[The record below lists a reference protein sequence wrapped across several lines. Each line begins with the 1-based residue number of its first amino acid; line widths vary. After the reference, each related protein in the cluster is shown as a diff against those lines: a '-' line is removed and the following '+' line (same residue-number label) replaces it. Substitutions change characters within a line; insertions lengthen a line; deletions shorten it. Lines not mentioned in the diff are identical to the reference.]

1 MTAFPFLENNPMT
14 DKMDTVDELFIHE
27 LQDLYSAEEQL
38 VMALT
43 KMASAADT
51 PELRS
56 GFAHH
61 LEQTR
66 HQLRRVEQ
74 ALNEVEQKP
83 DGTVCQGIQGLIAE
97 GESLM
102 KAASFGPVLDTALI
116 DAGRKVEHY
125 EITAYRSTIAKA
137 HDLGF
142 NEVAALLEMNLQEE
156 ELTDYRLQQ
165 MAQGMMPYSGP
176 AADPRDDGSEVI
188 VGQPAQ
194 A

>member
-1 MTAFPFLENNPMT
+1 MTE
-14 DKMDTVDELFIHE
+14 KISTVDELFVHE

-38 VMALT
+38 VQALT

-74 ALNEVEQKP
+74 ALNEVGEKP

-102 KAASFGPVLDTALI
+102 AATYFGPVLDSALI
-116 DAGRKVEHY
+116 DAARKVEHY
-125 EITAYRSTIAKA
+125 EITTYRAAIAKA

-142 NEVAALLEMNLQEE
+142 NDAAALLEMNLQEE
-156 ELTDYRLQQ
+156 ELTDHRLQQ
-165 MAQGMMPYSGP
+165 LAQGMMPYSGP

-188 VGQPAQ
+188 VGESVQ

>member
-1 MTAFPFLENNPMT
+1 MT
-14 DKMDTVDELFIHE
+14 DKMNTVDELFIHE

-38 VMALT
+38 IAALT

-56 GFAHH
+56 GFARH

-74 ALNEVEQKP
+74 ALNEVGQKP
-83 DGTVCQGIQGLIAE
+83 DGTVCEGIKGLVAE

-102 KAASFGPVLDTALI
+102 TATSFGPVLDTALI

-125 EITAYRSTIAKA
+125 EITAYRAAIAKA
-137 HDLGF
+137 HDLGLT
-142 NEVAALLEMNLQEE
+142 EAAALLEMNLQEE
-156 ELTDYRLQQ
+156 ELTDNRLQQ
-165 MAQGMMPYSGP
+165 LAQGMMPFSGP

-188 VGQPAQ
+188 VGQA
-194 A
+194 ARV

>member
-1 MTAFPFLENNPMT
+1 MAE
-14 DKMDTVDELFIHE
+14 KMNTVDELFVHE

-38 VMALT
+38 VQALT

-56 GFAHH
+56 GFARH

-66 HQLRRVEQ
+66 HHLRRVEQ
-74 ALNEVEQKP
+74 ALNEIGEKP
-83 DGTVCQGIQGLIAE
+83 DGTVCQGIAGLIAE

-102 KAASFGPVLDTALI
+102 TATSFGPVLDTALM
-116 DAGRKVEHY
+116 DAARKVEHY
-125 EITAYRSTIAKA
+125 EITAYRAAIAKA
-137 HDLGF
+137 HELGF
-142 NEVAALLEMNLQEE
+142 SEAAALLEMNLQEE

-165 MAQGMMPYSGP
+165 LAQGMMPYSGP

-188 VGQPAQ
+188 VGQPTQ